1 LDSRWSSKIV
11 KLIPLIVIGIMLTG
25 AFTSSC
31 RHYPTSPTDTTKCDT
46 CCDTCHTDTTHHP
59 CDTCNKASDTTSHDF
74 QWTEYT
80 IPEESNLTGVW
91 VFNDTDILIIGN
103 ILWHFNGNT
112 FSDVK
117 PIRNGSNTELSGALN
132 GFTIFALSKLEY
144 WMVHAGGS
152 VAFHTIDGKHFDDI
166 RPGATGAI
174 WGSSKDDIFIV
185 GNGGKIHHYDGTK
198 FTDMVSGT
206 TKNLRAVWGTSHND
220 VWTTGY
226 NSATDESVLLH
237 FDGTSWTEDEF
248 STTNKVKLYGIGD
261 VWATDSS
268 GHRLAVISGTRVFR
282 KTDDGSWRMDTSD
295 LKNSLG
301 GGSYIGIGAYGG
313 TPNDMVC
320 VGGWGYISH
329 WNGRTWF
336 KYDKFFD
343 YSNSF
348 YGPGG
353 VSMRGNTICIV
364 GVKSG
369 QSWIAVGRRK

>member
-1 LDSRWSSKIV
+1 MKV
-11 KLIPLIVIGIMLTG
+11 IPIFVIGILLTG

-59 CDTCNKASDTTSHDF
+59 CDTCNKASDTTSHNF
-74 QWTEYT
+74 QWTEYN
-80 IPEESNLTGVW
+80 IPQESNLSGVW
-91 VFNDTDILIIGN
+91 VFDSSHILICGDRLWDFDGN
-103 ILWHFNGNT
+103 SFSPRDARNSTHNSELNG
-112 FSDVK
+112 
-117 PIRNGSNTELSGALN
+117 GLSGAY
-132 GFTIFALSKLEY
+132 IFSLSKTDIWLI
-144 WMVHAGGS
+144 HGS
-152 VAFHTIDGKHFDDI
+152 AVFHTKDGKNFEDI
-166 RPGATGAI
+166 RPGSTTTG
-174 WGSSKDDIFIV
+174 WGISDNDMFVV
-185 GNGGKIHHYDGTK
+185 GKSGQIHHYDGTK

-206 TKNLRAVWGTSHND
+206 TKDLRAVWGTSHND
-220 VWTTGY
+220 VWATGY

-237 FDGTSWTEDEF
+237 FDGNSWTEDEF
-248 STTNKVKLYGIGD
+248 STSNKVKLYGIGD

-282 KTDDGSWRMDTSD
+282 KTDNGPWRMDTSD
-295 LKNSLG
+295 LRNSLG
-301 GGSYIGIGAYGG
+301 GGSYVGIGAYGG
-313 TPNDMVC
+313 TSNDMVC

-348 YGPGG
+348 YGSGG